1 MIVFIFLGG
10 LIIMPGFP
18 LSLNDIF
25 IGDIFGFVLALPI
38 SLFMAF
44 WLSAVKKRAAVV
56 VGAFL
61 GALIAFVGILV
72 WANSLPS
79 ANGNGGATFF
89 GSLFFCSAAALV
101 GGIITDLLVAR
112 ITSRDY
118 RRSIAHE

>member
-1 MIVFIFLGG
+1 
-10 LIIMPGFP
+10 MPGFP

-25 IGDIFGFVLALPI
+25 MGDIFGFVLALPI

-72 WANSLPS
+72 WADSLPG
-79 ANGNGGATFF
+79 ANGGATFF

>member
-1 MIVFIFLGG
+1 
-10 LIIMPGFP
+10 MPGFP

-72 WANSLPS
+72 WADTLPG
-79 ANGNGGATFF
+79 ANGGATFF
-89 GSLFFCSAAALV
+89 GSLFFCWAAALI

>member
-1 MIVFIFLGG
+1 MSILH
-10 LIIMPGFP
+10 
-18 LSLNDIF
+18 LSFNDIF

-61 GALIAFVGILV
+61 GALIAFVSILV
-72 WANSLPS
+72 WADSLPS